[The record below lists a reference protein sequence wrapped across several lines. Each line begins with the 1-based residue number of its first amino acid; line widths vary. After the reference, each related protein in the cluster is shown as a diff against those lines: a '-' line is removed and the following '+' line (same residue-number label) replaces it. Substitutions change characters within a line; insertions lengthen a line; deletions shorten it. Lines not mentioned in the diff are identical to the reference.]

1 MTQSITTTN
10 ALSLT
15 VEELSVSIDGRH
27 LLDRVSLAVAPGQ
40 RVGFIG
46 GSGSGKTLTAL
57 AIAGLLPRHAEVTG
71 SIMLG
76 DTELLGLSDKELAA
90 VRGDLIGMV
99 FQEPK
104 TALNPLRKLGKQ
116 ITEAL
121 TTHYHLSRREQ
132 REAALRLASEAGLT
146 DPARILGSYPH
157 EVSGGQRQRV
167 AIAAAIA
174 ASPGLIIADE
184 PTTALDVT
192 VQQGVLSLFE
202 RITESEQASLIFI
215 THDLAVLAG
224 VADSIYVFH
233 EGQIIEH
240 GSTHAIVDTPQHEVT
255 RQLLQAA
262 RSGDIAVEQYGG
274 DPHAHR

>member
-1 MTQSITTTN
+1 MMQTPPAPE
-10 ALSLT
+10 ALGLT
-15 VEELSVSIDGRH
+15 VNELCVSIDGKP
-27 LLDRVSLAVAPGQ
+27 LLDHVSFNVAPGE

-71 SIMLG
+71 SVLFG
-76 DTELLGLSDKELAA
+76 DTELLGLSETQLASI
-90 VRGDLIGMV
+90 RGDLIGMV

-121 TTHYHLSRREQ
+121 TTHYRLTRREQ
-132 REAALRLASEAGLT
+132 REAALRLAAEAGLT
-146 DPARILGSYPH
+146 DPERILGSYPH
-157 EVSGGQRQRV
+157 EVSGGQRQRA

-174 ASPGLIIADE
+174 AHPRLIIADE

-192 VQQGVLSLFE
+192 VQQGVLALFE
-202 RITESEQASLIFI
+202 RITESDESSLIFI

-224 VADSIYVFH
+224 VADRIYVFH
-233 EGQIIEH
+233 QGQIVEH
-240 GSTHAIVDTPQHEVT
+240 GTTHEIVETPQHEVT
-255 RQLLQAA
+255 RQLLEAA
-262 RSGDIAVEQYGG
+262 RSGDTALEQYGG
-274 DPHAHR
+274 GPDAHR